1 MGRLGRDT
9 KENAKMFVLYSIAQ
23 IAGAFCAS
31 ALVYFIYSNPS
42 GVIEQDFSE
51 GFNLTQ
57 SFQENLISLF
67 ATGPNL
73 SASSCVSDLG
83 SPRASIRPSE
93 AKARKP

>member
-9 KENAKMFVLYSIAQ
+9 KENAKMFFLYSIAQ

-42 GVIEQDFSE
+42 GVIEQDFSG

-57 SFQENLISLF
+57 SFHENLISLF
-67 ATGPNL
+67 ATGPNP
-73 SASSCVSDLG
+73 SATSCVSDLG
-83 SPRASIRPSE
+83 SPHES
-93 AKARKP
+93 